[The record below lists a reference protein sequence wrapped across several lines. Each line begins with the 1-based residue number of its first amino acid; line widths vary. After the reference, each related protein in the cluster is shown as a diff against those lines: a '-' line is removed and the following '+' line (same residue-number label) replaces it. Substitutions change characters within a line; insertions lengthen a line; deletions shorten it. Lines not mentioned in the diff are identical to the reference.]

1 MDRIYKYNP
10 NISYNPNGGRYL
22 QLITAK
28 NLYIQNITV
37 AENDGHSDSF
47 HVKFPN
53 VFTNY
58 PLGAVRVE
66 DQKFKD
72 WDHYKFTI
80 WQLQLNFVV
89 FCASSACGV
98 SVEHLN
104 AKEPMIRSIYRFH
117 VYYHI
122 RRILKILEIPLPYE
136 NSFNQ
141 YNNPYNHEKFIG
153 ICSEYGVSN
162 DLTKWRKQKYFST
175 WQSRAWE
182 TGKPGMSNI
191 NENSFSRWII
201 EKSDGLTMLGLQK
214 LSGSVRHDAYLIL
227 TSQTSTRG
235 PIVGIESRNL
245 DAQHT
250 FLNTF
255 ENIVNRRVNISE
267 DIRRFQKTLQYAR
280 SKVDYVIGEFIY
292 MLPSNMN
299 LQIEKVKDYNNK
311 ILISSPSFKIGTN
324 LKINLDGEQVKLK
337 DKPDVKSKEVEM
349 VKTEPDVKPKV
360 ITKPD
365 IKSNKEH
372 KQDVKPNIEL
382 KHDVMLITTKPDTN
396 KITYEEEKVALY
408 WELQLYL
415 QYGGCSSD
423 LRSICLCHEIC
434 VYQDSNTC
442 DKCPQILRQPTNCF
456 LCSIQD
462 P

>member
-1 MDRIYKYNP
+1 MDRIYRYNSDA
-10 NISYNPNGGRYL
+10 SYKPNGGSYL

-28 NLYIQNITV
+28 DLYIQNVTV
-37 AENDGHSDSF
+37 EEHDGGHSDSF
-47 HVKFPN
+47 QVKFPN

-80 WQLQLNFVV
+80 WQSQLNFAV

-136 NSFNQ
+136 NSFDQ
-141 YNNPYNHEKFIG
+141 YNNSYNHEKFIG

-162 DLTKWRKQKYFST
+162 DLTKWRNQKYFST

-182 TGKPGMSNI
+182 TGKPGMSYI

-201 EKSDGLTMLGLQK
+201 EKSDGLTTLGIQK
-214 LSGSVRHDAYLIL
+214 LSESVRDYAYLIL

-235 PIVGIESRNL
+235 PIVGHEVRNL
-245 DAQHT
+245 DAQRT

-255 ENIVNRRVNISE
+255 ENIVNRRVNIPE
-267 DIRRFQKTLQYAR
+267 DIQRFQKTLQYAR
-280 SKVDYVIGEFIY
+280 SKVDYAIGEFVY
-292 MLPSNMN
+292 MLPSDMN
-299 LQIEKVKDYNNK
+299 LRIGNVRNYNNK

-324 LKINLDGEQVKLK
+324 VKVNLDGEK
-337 DKPDVKSKEVEM
+337 DKPDVKPKGEGI
-349 VKTEPDVKPKV
+349 VKPKPDVKQKKEP
-360 ITKPD
+360 
-365 IKSNKEH
+365 NKEH
-372 KQDVKPNIEL
+372 KQDVKPNIKFEQ
-382 KHDVMLITTKPDTN
+382 DVKKPDTN
-396 KITYEEEKVALY
+396 EITYEEEKVALVLGTTAVFTV
-408 WELQLYL
+408 WWMF
-415 QYGGCSSD
+415 
-423 LRSICLCHEIC
+423 
-434 VYQDSNTC
+434 
-442 DKCPQILRQPTNCF
+442 K
-456 LCSIQD
+456 
-462 P
+462 

>member
-10 NISYNPNGGRYL
+10 DASYKPNGGRYL
-22 QLITAK
+22 QQIGSK
-28 NLYIQNITV
+28 DLYIQNITV
-37 AENDGHSDSF
+37 SEHDKHSDSF
-47 HVKFPN
+47 QVKFPN

-80 WQLQLNFVV
+80 WQSQLNFAV

-104 AKEPMIRSIYRFH
+104 ANEPMIRSIYRFH

-162 DLTKWRKQKYFST
+162 DLTKWRNQKYFST

-182 TGKPGMSNI
+182 TGKPGMSYI
-191 NENSFSRWII
+191 NENSWSRWII

-214 LSGSVRHDAYLIL
+214 LSESVRDYAYLIL
-227 TSQTSTRG
+227 MSQTSTRG
-235 PIVGIESRNL
+235 PIVGHEARNL
-245 DAQHT
+245 DAQRT

-255 ENIVNRRVNISE
+255 ENIVNRRVNIPE

-280 SKVDYVIGEFIY
+280 SKVDYAIGEFIY
-292 MLPSNMN
+292 MLPSDMN
-299 LQIEKVKDYNNK
+299 LRIGNVRNYNNK
-311 ILISSPSFKIGTN
+311 ILISSPSFNIGTN
-324 LKINLDGEQVKLK
+324 LKINLLSSENQRLNV
-337 DKPDVKSKEVEM
+337 DVKSKE
-349 VKTEPDVKPKV
+349 VKTEPDVKSKV
-360 ITKPD
+360 ITKP
-365 IKSNKEH
+365 NKEQ
-372 KQDVKPNIEL
+372 KQDVKPNIKFDRESNQ
-382 KHDVMLITTKPDTN
+382 DVKKPDLLSVEKQLKLN
-396 KITYEEEKVALY
+396 DKITYEEEKVALVLGITSVFTV
-408 WELQLYL
+408 WWMF
-415 QYGGCSSD
+415 
-423 LRSICLCHEIC
+423 
-434 VYQDSNTC
+434 
-442 DKCPQILRQPTNCF
+442 K
-456 LCSIQD
+456 
-462 P
+462 

>member
-1 MDRIYKYNP
+1 MDRIYKYNSDA
-10 NISYNPNGGRYL
+10 SYKPNGGTYL

-28 NLYIQNITV
+28 DLYIQNVTV
-37 AENDGHSDSF
+37 AEHDGGHSDSF
-47 HVKFPN
+47 QVKFPN

-80 WQLQLNFVV
+80 WQSQLNFAV

-141 YNNPYNHEKFIG
+141 YNNSYNHEKFIG

-162 DLTKWRKQKYFST
+162 NLTKWRNQKYFST

-182 TGKPGMSNI
+182 TGKPGMSYI

-201 EKSDGLTMLGLQK
+201 EKSDGLTTLGLQK
-214 LSGSVRHDAYLIL
+214 ISESVRDYAYLIL

-235 PIVGIESRNL
+235 PIVGHEARNL
-245 DAQHT
+245 DAQRV

-255 ENIVNRRVNISE
+255 ENIVNRRVNIPE
-267 DIRRFQKTLQYAR
+267 DVRRFQKTLQYAR
-280 SKVDYVIGEFIY
+280 SKADYAISEFIY
-292 MLPSNMN
+292 MLPSDMN
-299 LQIEKVKDYNNK
+299 LRIGNVRNYNNK
-311 ILISSPSFKIGTN
+311 ILISSPSFTIGTN
-324 LKINLDGEQVKLK
+324 LKINLLSSENQRLNI
-337 DKPDVKSKEVEM
+337 DVKSKEVDNRRLM
-349 VKTEPDVKPKV
+349 EPDVKPKV
-360 ITKPD
+360 ITKP
-365 IKSNKEH
+365 NKEH
-372 KQDVKPNIEL
+372 KQDVKPNIKFDRESNQ
-382 KHDVMLITTKPDTN
+382 DVKKPDLLSSQFN
-396 KITYEEEKVALY
+396 YVEKRSKLNDKITYEEEKVALVLGITSVFTV
-408 WELQLYL
+408 WWMF
-415 QYGGCSSD
+415 
-423 LRSICLCHEIC
+423 
-434 VYQDSNTC
+434 
-442 DKCPQILRQPTNCF
+442 K
-456 LCSIQD
+456 
-462 P
+462 

>member
-1 MDRIYKYNP
+1 MDRIYKYNSDA
-10 NISYNPNGGRYL
+10 SYKPNGGTYL

-28 NLYIQNITV
+28 DLDIQNITV
-37 AENDGHSDSF
+37 AEHDGGHSDSF
-47 HVKFPN
+47 QVKFPN
-53 VFTNY
+53 VFTSY
-58 PLGAVRVE
+58 LLGAVRVE
-66 DQKFKD
+66 DQRFMD

-80 WQLQLNFVV
+80 WQSQLNFAV

-141 YNNPYNHEKFIG
+141 YNNSYNHEKFIG

-162 DLTKWRKQKYFST
+162 NLTKWRNQKYFST

-182 TGKPGMSNI
+182 TGKPGMSYI

-201 EKSDGLTMLGLQK
+201 QKSDGLTTLGLQK
-214 LSGSVRHDAYLIL
+214 LSESVRDYAYLIL

-235 PIVGIESRNL
+235 PIVGHEARNL
-245 DAQHT
+245 DAQRT

-255 ENIVNRRVNISE
+255 ENIVNRRVNIPE

-280 SKVDYVIGEFIY
+280 SKVDYAIGEFIY
-292 MLPSNMN
+292 MLPSDMN
-299 LQIEKVKDYNNK
+299 LRIGNVRNYNNK

-324 LKINLDGEQVKLK
+324 VEVNLLSSENRRLNDDGEQVKLK
-337 DKPDVKSKEVEM
+337 DKTDVKSKEVKSE
-349 VKTEPDVKPKV
+349 PKV
-360 ITKPD
+360 ITKP
-365 IKSNKEH
+365 NKEQ
-372 KQDVKPNIEL
+372 KQDVKPNIKFDRES
-382 KHDVMLITTKPDTN
+382 KPDTN
-396 KITYEEEKVALY
+396 TKITYEEEKVAL
-408 WELQLYL
+408 
-415 QYGGCSSD
+415 
-423 LRSICLCHEIC
+423 
-434 VYQDSNTC
+434 
-442 DKCPQILRQPTNCF
+442 ILGTTAVF
-456 LCSIQD
+456 TVWWMFK
-462 P
+462 